1 MSFSWVLYGYQ
12 NDPISFVVLKSEV
25 HDLRLVLQSSDREL
39 AAVKKELCE
48 GQSEQQKETSHL
60 SSSLISTQLQLQEV
74 QYVCM
79 ATAVLLFRVCRMRFP
94 PFDGNPAN
102 SMSP

>member
-12 NDPISFVVLKSEV
+12 NDPFSFVVLKSEV

-79 ATAVLLFRVCRMRFP
+79 ATAVLLFRVCVS
-94 PFDGNPAN
+94 DEIY
-102 SMSP
+102 SV